1 MTFINDDDCW
11 LPDYRKLIDAM
22 LCDESLDMVYGR
34 TRYVNECGQTIG
46 TQTCYGRFRSF
57 VSLFKQGI
65 IMLTQQATIIKSEL
79 YFRLGGF
86 DESYKLIADTKF
98 WIQLSQEPSLHYQYI
113 NKECAAYM
121 IQDGQL
127 SSDKTTQ
134 SAEHVR
140 LCAEVASENLSKW
153 DALLFRLANAHI
165 YINRLCVTRS
175 GKNPFSKIIC
185 EVR

>member
-1 MTFINDDDCW
+1 
-11 LPDYRKLIDAM
+11 
-22 LCDESLDMVYGR
+22 
-34 TRYVNECGQTIG
+34 
-46 TQTCYGRFRSF
+46 
-57 VSLFKQGI
+57 
-65 IMLTQQATIIKSEL
+65 MLTQQATIIKSEL

-134 SAEHVR
+134 S
-140 LCAEVASENLSKW
+140 SENIRLRTEVEAEQSSKW
-153 DALLFRLANAHI
+153 DVLKFRCSNICI
-165 YINRLCVTRS
+165 YIERIFCTRT
-175 GKNPFSKIIC
+175 GKNPFAKAMQKTKG
-185 EVR
+185 